1 MLPPD
6 FDVRYTKLQW
16 LGKGGFGVVYRA
28 YDARLDRD
36 VAIKLLNPEFAADP
50 LWRQRFRQEATA
62 ASRLNHPNITIVYDR
77 SEEGNQLYIVMEFV
91 EGKPLSTF
99 IRDRIPLTDPE
110 RLLLLEQLCDGLQF
124 AHQRQIIH
132 RDIKPENLIIR
143 DEPDGSR
150 TLKILDFGIAK
161 MVNANQTKSDGQLLC
176 TPSYVSP
183 ELIRNDPVDH
193 RSDIFAVGAV
203 AYELLVLEKTFVF
216 SATSVYGLLDEMR
229 HKIVEQPHRPMQA
242 VRPGIDPELGAIVDR
257 ALAKDVAQRYRDLSE
272 MRRGLRRVRE
282 RLEAAVSGDTVLL
295 KAPEQHLLKQ
305 ANQFIREGNLT
316 AAINLLEADLPFAP
330 SPGVRQLLEE
340 RLAHARRVREE
351 QAQSATEAIA
361 AATAAFQEGDQTV
374 ALRVLERF
382 QPRVLVEAQLAELRR
397 AAAAIG
403 TAAQVVADAP
413 KGARDAALDELQK
426 FAPAELV
433 EGAVRRLRARA
444 AERAAE
450 EERIR
455 LDALRAIAQAEIA
468 FEGGD
473 VDEAIATLARFQPAA
488 LVASALDTLRAAA
501 ALIGRTRDAVQEGAR
516 DARDRALAELAG
528 FEPADLVASTLDQLR
543 AVAADR
549 DAREQRARDE
559 AAGARA
565 AVVIDAAR
573 DAFRRQDRV
582 GAITALQQFDDPP
595 RVEAALALLRDAAAT
610 IERAVAA
617 VRSADRAER
626 TSALDAVETFSDG
639 DLVSAPLAE
648 LRALDARRT
657 ADEDHAQ
664 AARELVA
671 SVPRAVRSRRPDR
684 RAATPGS
691 FRAGSRHRR
700 GRDRSAPGP
709 RRAARQSRRGSPRGR
724 QRDRRGACRIQP
736 GSQGDGDSL
745 PRVARQPNARRRSPR
760 GAPARGGVDR
770 ARRDPS
776 GAGRLGGTLRDAPRC
791 GAIRAVSAGE
801 RRPADAQGTLRTA

>member
-1 MLPPD
+1 MDASRACLVTLGRGLEPLAAGGSAADACPLSVTRVMPPPE

-91 EGKPLSTF
+91 EGKPLSSF

-330 SPGVRQLLEE
+330 NRACGNCSRSGSRTHGGFERSRLSPPPKRSPPPRQPF
-340 RLAHARRVREE
+340 RRV
-351 QAQSATEAIA
+351 T
-361 AATAAFQEGDQTV
+361 
-374 ALRVLERF
+374 
-382 QPRVLVEAQLAELRR
+382 
-397 AAAAIG
+397 
-403 TAAQVVADAP
+403 
-413 KGARDAALDELQK
+413 
-426 FAPAELV
+426 
-433 EGAVRRLRARA
+433 
-444 AERAAE
+444 
-450 EERIR
+450 
-455 LDALRAIAQAEIA
+455 
-468 FEGGD
+468 
-473 VDEAIATLARFQPAA
+473 
-488 LVASALDTLRAAA
+488 
-501 ALIGRTRDAVQEGAR
+501 
-516 DARDRALAELAG
+516 
-528 FEPADLVASTLDQLR
+528 
-543 AVAADR
+543 
-549 DAREQRARDE
+549 
-559 AAGARA
+559 
-565 AVVIDAAR
+565 
-573 DAFRRQDRV
+573 
-582 GAITALQQFDDPP
+582 
-595 RVEAALALLRDAAAT
+595 
-610 IERAVAA
+610 
-617 VRSADRAER
+617 
-626 TSALDAVETFSDG
+626 
-639 DLVSAPLAE
+639 
-648 LRALDARRT
+648 
-657 ADEDHAQ
+657 
-664 AARELVA
+664 
-671 SVPRAVRSRRPDR
+671 
-684 RAATPGS
+684 
-691 FRAGSRHRR
+691 
-700 GRDRSAPGP
+700 
-709 RRAARQSRRGSPRGR
+709 
-724 QRDRRGACRIQP
+724 
-736 GSQGDGDSL
+736 
-745 PRVARQPNARRRSPR
+745 RRSPCACSNDFSR
-760 GAPARGGVDR
+760 VYPW
-770 ARRDPS
+770 RRSLPS
-776 GAGRLGGTLRDAPRC
+776 
-791 GAIRAVSAGE
+791 
-801 RRPADAQGTLRTA
+801 